1 VNEEEPR
8 PITADD
14 KALVVRQAQPEPDE
28 IAEYVPLNPEQVEAA
43 MYRCSMR
50 IARGVRIV
58 SDAEAKFKE
67 LDRAYDKAYAQAF
80 IDYEGPQTEKKFG
93 ATLATMAE
101 REARDIAYQAF
112 QYVKRLSEGLE
123 NELRTLQSINKS
135 VLAMFSATTG
145 YGS

>member
-1 VNEEEPR
+1 MTAEEPR

-14 KALVVRQAQPEPDE
+14 QALVRRYAAEPDE
-28 IAEYVPLNPEQVEAA
+28 VEYVPLNPEQVEAA

-50 IARGVRIV
+50 IARSVRVV
-58 SDAEAKFKE
+58 SDAEAAYKE

-93 ATLATMAE
+93 ATLATMEE
-101 REARDIAYQAF
+101 REARDIAYQTF
-112 QYVKRLSEGLE
+112 NYVKRLSEAVQD
-123 NELRTLQSINKS
+123 ELRTLQSINKS
-135 VLAMFSATTG
+135 VLAMYSAATTG